1 MPNLKPSQIV
11 IMVSGAVLFLFS
23 FFTFIDVFG
32 EELNGWTDFGLFTF
46 PALFGL
52 IALGASAAVA
62 FGNVK
67 LPDNLLTFSINQVL
81 LVLGFTAFLILFGLL
96 FALPGDR
103 GIGLYFSLL
112 GSIGLIAGTVMEQL
126 DSSGSPVGGTGPSAP
141 PSPF

>member
-11 IMVSGAVLFLFS
+11 ILASGAVLFLFS
-23 FFTFIDVFG
+23 FFDFFDG
-32 EELNGWTDFGLFTF
+32 GGNGWDDFGLTTF

-52 IALGASAAVA
+52 IAAGAVAAVA

-67 LPDNLLTFSINQVL
+67 LPEPILTFSVNQIL
-81 LVLGFTAFLILFGLL
+81 LILGVTAFLILFGILL
-96 FALPGDR
+96 AFEGDK

-126 DSSGSPVGGTGPSAP
+126 DPSARPVGNAGPSTP

>member
-11 IMVSGAVLFLFS
+11 IMASGAVLFLFS
-23 FFTFIDVFG
+23 FFEFIEGD
-32 EELNGWTDFGLFTF
+32 NGWSDFGLVTF

-52 IALGASAAVA
+52 IAAGAVAAAA

-67 LPDNLLTFSINQVL
+67 LPEPILTFSVNQL
-81 LVLGFTAFLILFGLL
+81 LLILGVTAFLILFGIVIG
-96 FALPGDR
+96 FPGDKA
-103 GIGLYFSLL
+103 IGLYLSLL

-126 DSSGSPVGGTGPSAP
+126 DPAGNRVGPAGPSTP

>member
-11 IMVSGAVLFLFS
+11 ILASGAVLFLFS
-23 FFTFIDVFG
+23 FLDFVGDD
-32 EELNGWTDFGLFTF
+32 NGWSDFGLTTF

-52 IALGASAAVA
+52 IAAGAVAAAA

-67 LPDNLLTFSINQVL
+67 LPEPILTFSFNQIL
-81 LVLGFTAFLILFGLL
+81 LVLGLTAFLILFGLVI
-96 FALPGDR
+96 AVEGDK

-112 GSIGLIAGTVMEQL
+112 GSIGLLAGTAMEQL
-126 DSSGSPVGGTGPSAP
+126 DPSARPVGSAGPSTP